1 MIQEGVT
8 FLNEKRLNRIYL
20 SPTGDKNVFDEPLY
34 VVMVK
39 MEGEEPFELSCHAT
53 YGACMNFAKD
63 LSERIDKLQHPNLYE
78 YNGSMMMKQH
88 RGVAVY
94 G

>member
-1 MIQEGVT
+1 MVQTGGV

-20 SPTGDKNVFDEPLY
+20 SPTDDKNNFNEPLY

-78 YNGSMMMKQH
+78 YNGPMIMKQH

>member
-1 MIQEGVT
+1 MVQVGGI
-8 FLNEKRLNRIYL
+8 FLNEKRLSRVYL
-20 SPTGDKNVFDEPLY
+20 SQTDDKNDFNEPLY

-53 YGACMNFAKD
+53 YEACMRFAKG

-78 YNGSMMMKQH
+78 YDEPMIAKQH
-88 RGVAVY
+88 RGIAVY